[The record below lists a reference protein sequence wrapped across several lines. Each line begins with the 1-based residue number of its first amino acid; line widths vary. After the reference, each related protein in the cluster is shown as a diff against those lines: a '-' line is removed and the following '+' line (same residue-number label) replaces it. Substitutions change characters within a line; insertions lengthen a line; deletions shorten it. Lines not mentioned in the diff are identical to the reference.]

1 MMHPMMVFLSLAYV
15 TGEWLI
21 RITALFT
28 VTHRRQP
35 AAALAWL
42 AVIFFHPWIGLI
54 LYVMMGESSIIRRRA
69 NDYSEKAKA
78 VDALLSFDS
87 SRFMP
92 PDKRSKIFHPI
103 IDKTMQPLAE
113 LTEKVGKMPV
123 MGGNDIQLISETV
136 ELVNCLISDIDAA
149 QHHVHLLYYI
159 FENDE
164 TGRKVADA
172 LIRAV
177 GRGIK
182 VRLIADAIGSKMLFK
197 TGLSEHLIQS
207 GVLVYPLFPVKFFR
221 SKLRRIDL
229 RNHRKLTVIDGKIA
243 YTGSH
248 NIINASYGHKN
259 MEWDDVSVKIRGA
272 AVLNLQQVFLTD
284 WYCATDELIKG
295 PDIFPAP
302 RVTGDVVTQ
311 VIPSGP
317 VYPNQGFQNVIV
329 AAIHVARRHVIF
341 TSPYLAPDEPSLLA
355 LKLAVLRG
363 VQVDM
368 VLPEHS
374 DQIMAG
380 ACGRAYYEDLLEA
393 GVNLYLYRPGLIHAK
408 TLSVDDEFGMIG
420 SGNFDIR
427 SFFLNFEL
435 NLLFHGA
442 VAAAKI
448 RFQQKQY
455 MASSRR
461 LDLES
466 WRKRPAYI
474 KRLEDA
480 AKLMA
485 PLI

>member
-1 MMHPMMVFLSLAYV
+1 MMVFLSLAYV

-21 RITALFT
+21 RIAALFT
-28 VTHRRQP
+28 VTRRRQP
-35 AAALAWL
+35 ASALAWL
-42 AVIFFHPWIGLI
+42 AVIFFHPWIGMV
-54 LYVMMGESSIIRRRA
+54 LYVIMGESRLTRRRA
-69 NDYSEKAKA
+69 DDYSKKIKA

-92 PDKRSKIFHPI
+92 PEKRNGIFHPV

-123 MGGNDIQLISETV
+123 MGGNDIRIINETV
-136 ELVNCLISDIDAA
+136 ELVDCLVTDIDRAR
-149 QHHVHLLYYI
+149 HHVHLLYYI

-164 TGRKVADA
+164 TGGKVADA
-172 LIRAV
+172 LIRAA
-177 GRGIK
+177 GRGINT
-182 VRLIADAIGSKMLFK
+182 RLLADAIGSKMLFK
-197 TGLSEHLIQS
+197 TGLSLQLIQA
-207 GVLVYPLFPVKFFR
+207 GVQVYPLFPVKFFR

-229 RNHRKLTVIDGKIA
+229 RNHRKLTVIDGRVA

-248 NIINASYGHKN
+248 NIINASYGHKHL
-259 MEWDDVSVKIRGA
+259 EWDDVSVRISGP

-284 WYCATDELIKG
+284 WYSAANELIQG
-295 PDIFPAP
+295 PDIFPIP
-302 RVTGDVVTQ
+302 QVTGDVVTQ

-329 AAIHVARRHVIF
+329 EAIHVARRHVIF

-368 VLPEHS
+368 VLPERS

-380 ACGRAYYEDLLEA
+380 ACGRAYYENLLEA

-408 TLSVDDEFGMIG
+408 TMSVDDEFGMIG

-455 MASSRR
+455 MARSTR
-461 LDLES
+461 LNLET
-466 WRKRPAYI
+466 WRNRPSYI
-474 KRLEDA
+474 KHLEDA

-485 PLI
+485 PLV

>member
-1 MMHPMMVFLSLAYV
+1 MMVFLSLVYV
-15 TGEWLI
+15 IGEWII
-21 RITALFT
+21 RFTALFT

-35 AAALAWL
+35 ASAMAWL
-42 AVIFFHPWIGLI
+42 AVIFFHPWIGMI
-54 LYVMMGESSIIRRRA
+54 LYVMMGESTIIRRRSF
-69 NDYSEKAKA
+69 DYSKKIRA
-78 VDALLSFDS
+78 VDDLLSFDS
-87 SRFMP
+87 SRSMP
-92 PDKRSKIFHPI
+92 PDRRNMIFHPE
-103 IDKTMQPLAE
+103 IDTTMQPLAE

-123 MGGNDIQLISETV
+123 MGGNDIRIINETNDLV
-136 ELVNCLISDIDAA
+136 DCLVNDIDTAE
-149 QHHVHLLYYI
+149 HHVHLLYYI
-159 FENDE
+159 FNNDE

-172 LIRAV
+172 LIRAA
-177 GRGIK
+177 GRGLNT
-182 VRLIADAIGSKMLFK
+182 RLLADAIGSKMLFK
-197 TGLSEHLIQS
+197 TALIKRLVQAGVQVHPLLS
-207 GVLVYPLFPVKFFR
+207 VKFFR

-229 RNHRKLTVIDGKIA
+229 RNHRKLAVIDGKVA

-248 NIINASYGHKN
+248 NISNASYGHKN
-259 MEWDDVSVKIRGA
+259 LEWDDVSVKISGA

-284 WYCATDELIKG
+284 WYCTSNDLIRG
-295 PDIFPAP
+295 PDIFPTP
-302 RVTGDVVTQ
+302 HVKGDVVTQ

-329 AAIHVARRHVIF
+329 EAIHIARRHIIL

-363 VQVDM
+363 VRVDM
-368 VLPEHS
+368 VLPERS

-393 GVNLYLYRPGLIHAK
+393 GVNLYLYRPGLLHAK

-455 MASSRR
+455 MARSNR
-461 LDLES
+461 LNLES
-466 WRKRPAYI
+466 WRNRPAYV

-480 AKLMA
+480 AKLLA

>member
-1 MMHPMMVFLSLAYV
+1 MMVFLSLAYV
-15 TGEWLI
+15 VSEWLI

-28 VTHRRQP
+28 VTRGRQP

-42 AVIFFHPWIGLI
+42 AVIFFQPWIGMI
-54 LYVMMGESSIIRRRA
+54 LYVMMGESSIIRRRSY
-69 NDYSEKAKA
+69 DYSEKAKE

-87 SRFMP
+87 SRSLT
-92 PDKRSKIFHPI
+92 PDKRSKIFHPM
-103 IDKTMQPLAE
+103 IDKNMQPLAE

-123 MGGNDIQLISETV
+123 MGGNDMQILSETT
-136 ELVNCLISDIDAA
+136 ELVDCLVTDIDTAR
-149 QHHVHLLYYI
+149 HHVHLLYYV

-172 LIRAV
+172 LIRAA
-177 GRGIK
+177 GRG
-182 VRLIADAIGSKMLFK
+182 VDARLLADAIGSKMLFK
-197 TGLSEHLIQS
+197 TGMSRRLIKA
-207 GVLVYPLFPVKFFR
+207 GVQVYPLFPVRFFR
-221 SKLRRIDL
+221 SKLRRIDM
-229 RNHRKLTVIDGKIA
+229 RNHRKLAVIDGRIA

-248 NIINASYGHKN
+248 NIIDASYGHKN
-259 MEWDDVSVKIRGA
+259 LEWDDMSVRISGA

-284 WYCATDELIKG
+284 WYCASNDLVQG

-302 RVTGDVVTQ
+302 QVTGDVVTQ

-329 AAIHVARRHVIF
+329 EAIHMARRHVIL

-368 VLPEHS
+368 VLPERS

-380 ACGRAYYEDLLEA
+380 ACGRAYYENLLEA

-455 MASSRR
+455 MARSKR
-461 LDLES
+461 LDLEF
-466 WRKRPAYI
+466 WRNRPAYI

-480 AKLMA
+480 ARLMA
-485 PLI
+485 PLV

>member
-1 MMHPMMVFLSLAYV
+1 MMVFLSLAYV
-15 TGEWLI
+15 VGEWLI
-21 RITALFT
+21 RLTALFT
-28 VTHRRQP
+28 VTRRRQP
-35 AAALAWL
+35 AGALAWL
-42 AVIFFHPWIGLI
+42 AVIFFHPWIGMI
-54 LYVMMGESSIIRRRA
+54 LYVIMGESRLTRRRVY
-69 NDYSEKAKA
+69 DYGGKVRA

-87 SRFMP
+87 SRSMP
-92 PDKRSKIFHPI
+92 PDIRNRIFHPE

-123 MGGNDIQLISETV
+123 MGGNDIRIINENTD
-136 ELVNCLISDIDAA
+136 LVDCLVTDIDTAK
-149 QHHVHLLYYI
+149 HHVHLLYYI
-159 FENDE
+159 FKDDE

-172 LIRAV
+172 LIRAA
-177 GRGIK
+177 GRGINT
-182 VRLIADAIGSKMLFK
+182 RLLADAIGSKMLFK
-197 TGLSEHLIQS
+197 TGLPERLIQA
-207 GVLVYPLFPVKFFR
+207 GVQVYPLFPVKFFR

-229 RNHRKLTVIDGKIA
+229 RNHRKLAVIDGRIA

-259 MEWDDVSVKIRGA
+259 LEWDDVSVKISGA

-284 WYCATDELIKG
+284 WYCASNNLIEG
-295 PDIFPAP
+295 PDIFPVP
-302 RVTGDVVTQ
+302 QVTGDVVTQ

-329 AAIHVARRHVIF
+329 EAIHMARRHVIL

-368 VLPEHS
+368 VLPERS

-393 GVNLYLYRPGLIHAK
+393 GVNLYLYRPGLLHAK

-455 MASSRR
+455 MARSNR

-466 WRKRPAYI
+466 WRNRPAHI

>member
-1 MMHPMMVFLSLAYV
+1 
-15 TGEWLI
+15 
-21 RITALFT
+21 
-28 VTHRRQP
+28 
-35 AAALAWL
+35 
-42 AVIFFHPWIGLI
+42 
-54 LYVMMGESSIIRRRA
+54 
-69 NDYSEKAKA
+69 
-78 VDALLSFDS
+78 
-87 SRFMP
+87 
-92 PDKRSKIFHPI
+92 
-103 IDKTMQPLAE
+103 MQPLAE

-123 MGGNDIQLISETV
+123 MGGNDIQLISETL
-136 ELVNCLISDIDAA
+136 ELVNCLIADIDTA

-182 VRLIADAIGSKMLFK
+182 VRLIVDAIGSKMLFK

-207 GVLVYPLFPVKFFR
+207 GVPVYPLFPVKFFR

-229 RNHRKLTVIDGKIA
+229 RNHRKLAIIDGKTA

-259 MEWDDVSVKIRGA
+259 LEWDDVSVKIKGA

-284 WYCATDELIKG
+284 WYCAADVLIQEPEL
-295 PDIFPAP
+295 FPVPEVA
-302 RVTGDVVTQ
+302 GDVVAQ

-317 VYPNQGFQNVIV
+317 VYPNRGFQNVIV
-329 AAIHVARRHVIF
+329 EAIHMARRHIIF

-355 LKLAVLRG
+355 LRLAVLRG

-368 VLPEHS
+368 VLPERS

-380 ACGRAYYEDLLEA
+380 ACGQAYYEDLLEA
-393 GVNLYLYRPGLIHAK
+393 GVNIYLYLPGLIHAK

-427 SFFLNFEL
+427 SFF
-435 NLLFHGA
+435 
-442 VAAAKI
+442 
-448 RFQQKQY
+448 
-455 MASSRR
+455 
-461 LDLES
+461 
-466 WRKRPAYI
+466 
-474 KRLEDA
+474 
-480 AKLMA
+480 
-485 PLI
+485 

>member
-1 MMHPMMVFLSLAYV
+1 MMVFLSVAYV
-15 TGEWLI
+15 IGEWLI

-28 VTHRRQP
+28 VTRNRRP
-35 AAALAWL
+35 ATALAWL
-42 AVIFFHPWIGLI
+42 AVIFFHPWIGMI
-54 LYVMMGESSIIRRRA
+54 LYVIMGESSIIRRHSY
-69 NDYSEKAKA
+69 DYSEKASA

-92 PDKRSKIFHPI
+92 PDKRSRIFHPV
-103 IDKTMQPLAE
+103 IDQAMQPLAE
-113 LTEKVGKMPV
+113 LTEKVSKMPV
-123 MGGNDIQLISETV
+123 MGGNDIQIISETT
-136 ELVNCLISDIDAA
+136 ELVDCLVADIDKAM
-149 QHHVHLLYYI
+149 HHVHLLYYI
-159 FENDE
+159 FENDD
-164 TGRKVADA
+164 TGRRVADA
-172 LIRAV
+172 LIRAA
-177 GRGIK
+177 GRGIST
-182 VRLIADAIGSKMLFK
+182 RLLADAIGSKMLFK
-197 TGLSEHLIQS
+197 TGMSRRLIKA
-207 GVLVYPLFPVKFFR
+207 GVQVYPLFPVRFFR
-221 SKLRRIDL
+221 SKLRRIDM
-229 RNHRKLTVIDGKIA
+229 RNHRKLAVIDGRIA

-248 NIINASYGHKN
+248 NIIDASYGHKN
-259 MEWDDVSVKIRGA
+259 LEWDDVSVKISGA

-284 WYCATDELIKG
+284 WYCASNDLIKG
-295 PDIFPAP
+295 TDIFPVP
-302 RVTGDVVTQ
+302 QLTGDVVTQ

-317 VYPNQGFQNVIV
+317 VYPNKGFQNVIV
-329 AAIHVARRHVIF
+329 EAIHMARRHVIF
-341 TSPYLAPDEPSLLA
+341 TSPYLAPDESSLLA

-368 VLPEHS
+368 VLPERS

-393 GVNLYLYRPGLIHAK
+393 GVNLYLYQPGLIHAK

-455 MASSRR
+455 MARSKR
-461 LDLES
+461 LDLEF
-466 WRKRPAYI
+466 WRNRPAYI

-480 AKLMA
+480 ARLMA
-485 PLI
+485 PLV